1 MAGEWLKFE
10 CSLPEKPET
19 LAITIAM
26 GWEDP
31 DLTVGK
37 LMRLFR
43 WFDQQTVDGNAPSVS
58 AALLDR
64 IIGVSGFVQAVA
76 DVGWIVI
83 NGTSIHLANFD
94 RHNGATAKS
103 RALTAKRVANH
114 KTNASAN
121 AEGNAASVSGAL
133 PREEKRREEDTVPNG
148 TDGEAVKPAS
158 DLSKDELWKAG
169 KSLLSQSGM
178 PPAQCGSFVGKLVK
192 DYGDQI
198 VVEAVRT
205 AVVSRPAD
213 PAEYLKATCMHA
225 AGQRS
230 VPEPAWRTEQRARTH
245 QAAPG
250 VAAGV
255 PADQFFIDMEATD
268 VSPRRLG

>member
-1 MAGEWLKFE
+1 MRA
-10 CSLPEKPET
+10 
-19 LAITIAM
+19 
-26 GWEDP
+26 
-31 DLTVGK
+31 DLLTHPKVVRMSSA
-37 LMRLFR
+37 LRADRLRISGGLFAV
-43 WFDQQTVDGNAPSVS
+43 WCLFDTHSVDGRLEGYTLE
-58 AALLDR
+58 ALDDL
-64 IIGVSGFVQAVA
+64 IGFPGFGSGMQAV
-76 DVGWIVI
+76 GWLEID
-83 NGTSIHLANFD
+83 GDSLCTPRFEE
-94 RHNGATAKS
+94 HNGQS
-103 RALTAKRVANH
+103 AKRRASETERKRNER
-114 KTNASAN
+114 KTSAPNADKKRT
-121 AEGNAASVSGAL
+121 
-133 PREEKRREEDTVPNG
+133 REEKRREEDTVPNG
-148 TDGEAVKPAS
+148 TDGDAVKPAS

-178 PPAQCGSFVGKLVK
+178 PSAQCGSFVGKLVK

-230 VPEPAWRTEQRARTH
+230 VAEPAWRAEQRARTH

-255 PADQFFIDMEATD
+255 PADQFFIDMEASD